1 VQLTQ
6 RELQVTRLLAEGFT
20 NAEIS
25 KLLNISPSATKHRL
39 ATIFK
44 KLGVDNRTE
53 ALGRAVALGLVTIHL
68 TQAAPD

>member
-6 RELQVTRLLAEGFT
+6 RELQVTQLLAEGFT

-25 KLLNISPSATKHRL
+25 NLLNISPRATKHRL

-53 ALGRAVALGLVTIHL
+53 ALGRAVALGLVTIDP
-68 TQAAPD
+68 TQSASD